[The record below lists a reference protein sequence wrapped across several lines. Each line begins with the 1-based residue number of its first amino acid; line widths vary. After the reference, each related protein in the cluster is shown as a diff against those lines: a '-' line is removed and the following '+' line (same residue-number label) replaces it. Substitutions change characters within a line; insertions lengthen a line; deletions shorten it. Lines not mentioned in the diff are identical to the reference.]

1 MNILK
6 RRKTVVRGRDKVQKT
21 MMRPLFE
28 DMTPLKPEY
37 ELEATCKLYELES
50 RKKKDTDD
58 IPVHIAMFGELKYL
72 LNQKDSF

>member
-6 RRKTVVRGRDKVQKT
+6 RRQTTVRGRDKVQKA
-21 MMRPLFE
+21 MMKPLFE

-50 RKKKDTDD
+50 RKKKDTDN
-58 IPVHIAMFGELKYL
+58 IPVTIALFGKLAK
-72 LNQKDSF
+72 N